1 MCNYYPD
8 SVILNNFGSIQWNW
22 TKKAVCNFLLRFF
35 CWLMDIQLHSVGY
48 ICTGYTSIVLTC
60 CVSSPVLSS
69 VFVNFDIDL
78 DLANLVISVLTS
90 QHPKIAQPILKKFG
104 VLKSDAKVFRMC
116 DVVVDILCSHDSLYE
131 LHLEGELPSDSDLL
145 SSIIATVH
153 NPNFCKLSLARAGLS
168 LKLITN

>member
-1 MCNYYPD
+1 
-8 SVILNNFGSIQWNW
+8 
-22 TKKAVCNFLLRFF
+22 
-35 CWLMDIQLHSVGY
+35 MDIQLHSVGY